1 MSLEVIEAQT
11 GEQPVATVLIL
22 HGLGADGR
30 DFVPV
35 AEQLDLSSIG
45 PIRFLF
51 PNAPVIPV
59 SINGGYQMP
68 AWYDILGAD
77 ITARQ
82 DEKGMR
88 QTQGSMNQLIER
100 EIERGIPARRIVIAG
115 FSQGCAMALM
125 TGLRFPERLA
135 GIMGLSGYL
144 PLAATLATER
154 SPANADVP
162 VFFGARHARRRGA
175 AAPRHRLTRR
185 PDRSGLPGG
194 LAHLRNGAFGL
205 RGRDCRHASMAA
217 SRAGVGT
224 LPCLALKQPGA
235 GPDQFI
241 VYPVDQAVSPLKQ
254 SVSSYQINSY
264 RSARCCYR
272 VARPAVRRNRRAS

>member
-45 PIRFLF
+45 SIRFLF

-100 EIERGIPARRIVIAG
+100 EIERGIPARRIVLAG

-154 SPANADVP
+154 SSANAAVP
-162 VFFGARHARRRGA
+162 VF
-175 AAPRHRLTRR
+175 
-185 PDRSGLPGG
+185 
-194 LAHLRNGAFGL
+194 LAHGT
-205 RGRDCRHASMAA
+205 RDGVVPLPRAIA
-217 SRAGVGT
+217 SRD
-224 LPCLALKQPGA
+224 ALTALG
-235 GPDQFI
+235 
-241 VYPVDQAVSPLKQ
+241 YPVDWHTYEMEH
-254 SVSSYQINSY
+254 SVCPEEIADMHQWLL
-264 RSARCCYR
+264 R
-272 VARPAVRRNRRAS
+272 VLA